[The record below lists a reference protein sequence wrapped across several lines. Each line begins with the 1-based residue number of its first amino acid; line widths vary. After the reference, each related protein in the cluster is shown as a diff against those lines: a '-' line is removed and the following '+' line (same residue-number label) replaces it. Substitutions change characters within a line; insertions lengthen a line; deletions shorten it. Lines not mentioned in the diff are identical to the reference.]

1 MSFYKQNNFLYS
13 RIKDVKEIIPE
24 QKYFELLK
32 SLGTKVELDYS
43 FLYSTYCFAL
53 SGLDE
58 MKDDNPIV
66 SSMGVN
72 QVLLTIYLIN
82 EHSFYLRTH
91 KQSNLSNLIKDEEY
105 KQFIASIAVDK
116 YFTNEHLA
124 YKMGTLT
131 SRFSPLMS
139 TLDLYLNFI
148 LGMLSR
154 YKKGDPKQTL
164 LVDIMNKGFQM
175 AKCVATLLEGG
186 FETEAFSTWRT
197 LHENECILH
206 CLVKYGQPVID
217 RYLAHIRYGVAFRG
231 GIKSKE
237 ETDAIFIEIKENMKE
252 VGLKS
257 KDMKRYI
264 EYGWL
269 LGVKDVMSLPNF
281 KFNFRDGVEKVAGLS
296 SYSKVYEMS
305 SEIAHSSPLLIYSK
319 KDYFFSITLLNLYES
334 FFRLERF
341 FSSLYLSS
349 VKEEEKLRYLNLRK
363 LYYGELLSAY
373 NEQKEI
379 FSSLSK

>member
-1 MSFYKQNNFLYS
+1 M
-13 RIKDVKEIIPE
+13 KEIIPE

-139 TLDLYLNFI
+139 TLELYLNFI